1 MSKNLVIV
9 ESPSKSK
16 TIEKYLGKDYKVVSS
31 KGHIRDLATTGPY
44 GLGVDIENGFKPSY
58 VPIKGKGSVIKELKK
73 DVKDSDMVY
82 LASDPDREGEAIAWH
97 LKDALNI
104 PDDHYRRILFHEI
117 THDKVLDAISNPTVI
132 DDNLVK
138 SQETRRILDR
148 IIGFRLSKLL
158 QSKIGAK
165 SAGRV
170 QSVALKLIV
179 DREREIEEFHPE
191 EYWTITAIFPDYEAV
206 LFKYKDDDIELK
218 SEEEANHVLD
228 SLGDIYT
235 VESIEKKERAKKS
248 KFPFITSTLQQ
259 EASTKLGFPA
269 RKTMSLAQKLYEG
282 IDLDSETVGLITYM
296 RTDST
301 RLSDDFVGPAR
312 KYIAEKYGKEYVG
325 YVKQSKKKEN
335 VQDAHEAI
343 RPTSVLR
350 TPEAVKPYLKPDEFK
365 LYSLIYKRTLASLMA
380 DAKVNQ
386 TTIIF
391 DNHDYKFKTTGQVLL
406 FEGYLK
412 VYRDYESSED
422 KILPEIHDKEEC
434 IATNVSSEQHF
445 TKPPARYTEAKL
457 IKELEEL
464 GIGRPSTYAKI
475 IDTIKERNYVEME
488 DKKFK
493 PTQMGIE
500 TTDKLQEYFSDLI
513 NVEYTRDM
521 EEDLDKVADGDEE
534 SQDVLSNFY
543 QLFEPRVKNAFSDM
557 EKKAPEETGEVCP
570 ECGSPLVIR
579 NGRYGKFVACSN
591 YPTCKYIKK
600 EKSEEVVV
608 MDCPECDGK
617 IVEKK
622 TRKGKIFYGCQNYPK
637 CKFASWDKPVPG
649 KCPECGSYLVEKN
662 GKIKCSSCSYEESK
676 S

>member
-1 MSKNLVIV
+1 MAKNLVIV

-31 KGHIRDLATTGPY
+31 KGHIRDLATSGPL
-44 GLGVDIENGFKPSY
+44 GLGVDIENGFLPNY
-58 VPIKGKGSVIKELKK
+58 VPIKGKGSIIKELKK

-104 PDDHYRRILFHEI
+104 SDNHYKRILFHEI
-117 THDKVLDAISNPTVI
+117 THDKILEAIKNPTII

-179 DREREIEEFHPE
+179 DREREILSFIPE
-191 EYWTITAIFPDYEAV
+191 EYWTITAIFPEYEAT
-206 LFKYKDDDIELK
+206 LFKYKDKDIELK
-218 SEEEANHVLD
+218 CEADANKVLER
-228 SLGDIYT
+228 LGSTYV
-235 VESIEKKERAKKS
+235 VESVEKKERAKKS

-269 RKTMSLAQKLYEG
+269 KKTMSIAQKLYEG
-282 IDLDSETVGLITYM
+282 IDLGDETVGLITYM
-296 RTDST
+296 RTDSV
-301 RLSDDFVGPAR
+301 RLSDDFVDPAR
-312 KYIAEKYGKEYVG
+312 KYIEEKYGKEYVG
-325 YVKQSKKKEN
+325 FVKQSKKKEN

-350 TPEAVKPYLKPDEFK
+350 TPEAVKAHLKADEFK
-365 LYSLIYKRTLASLMA
+365 LYSLIYKRTIAFLMA

-391 DNHDYKFKTTGQVLL
+391 DNCDYKFKTTGQILI
-406 FEGYLK
+406 FDGYLK
-412 VYRDYESSED
+412 VYQDYESSED
-422 KILPEIHDKEEC
+422 KVLPEIHDKEEA
-434 IATNVSSEQHF
+434 ISTDISSEQHF

-475 IDTIKERNYVEME
+475 IDTIKERNYVEVVE
-488 DKKFK
+488 KKFK
-493 PTQMGIE
+493 PTEMGIE
-500 TTDKLQEYFSDLI
+500 TTDKLQEFFSDLI

-521 EEDLDKVADGDEE
+521 EEDLDKVAEGKEVWNE
-534 SQDVLSNFY
+534 LLANFY
-543 QLFEPRVKNAFSDM
+543 QLFEPRVKSAFSDM

-570 ECGSPLVIR
+570 ECGSPLVVR
-579 NGRYGKFVACSN
+579 NGRYGEFVACSN

-600 EKSEEVVV
+600 EEKEEVVV
-608 MDCPECDGK
+608 MDCPDCDGK
-617 IVEKK
+617 IIEKT
-622 TRKGKIFYGCQNYPK
+622 TRRGKVFYGCSNYPK
-637 CKFASWDKPVPG
+637 CKFASWDKPISR

-662 GKIKCSSCSYEESK
+662 DKIKCSSCAYEESQ

>member
-1 MSKNLVIV
+1 MAKNLVIV

-31 KGHIRDLATTGPY
+31 KGHIRDLATSGPL
-44 GLGVDIENGFKPSY
+44 GLGVDIENGFLPNY
-58 VPIKGKGSVIKELKK
+58 VPIKGKGSIIKELKK

-104 PDDHYRRILFHEI
+104 SDNHYKRILFHEI
-117 THDKVLDAISNPTVI
+117 THDKVLEAIKNPTVI

-179 DREREIEEFHPE
+179 DREREILSFLPE
-191 EYWTITAIFPDYEAV
+191 EYWTITAIFPEYEAT
-206 LFKYKDDDIELK
+206 LFKYKDKDIELK
-218 SEEEANHVLD
+218 CEADANKVLEQ
-228 SLGDIYT
+228 LGSTYV
-235 VESIEKKERAKKS
+235 VESVEKKERAKKS

-269 RKTMSLAQKLYEG
+269 KKTMSIAQKLYEG
-282 IDLDSETVGLITYM
+282 IDLGDETVGLITYM
-296 RTDST
+296 RTDSV

-312 KYIAEKYGKEYVG
+312 KYIEEKYGKKYVG
-325 YVKQSKKKEN
+325 FVKQSKKKEN

-350 TPEAVKPYLKPDEFK
+350 TPDAVKAHLKADEFK
-365 LYSLIYKRTLASLMA
+365 LYSLIYKRTIAFLMA

-391 DNHDYKFKTTGQVLL
+391 DNCDYKFKTTGQILI
-406 FEGYLK
+406 FDGYLK
-412 VYRDYESSED
+412 VYQDYESSED
-422 KILPEIHDKEEC
+422 KVLPEIHDKEEA
-434 IATNVSSEQHF
+434 ISTDISSEQHF

-475 IDTIKERNYVEME
+475 IDTIKERNYVEVVE
-488 DKKFK
+488 KKFK
-493 PTQMGIE
+493 PTEMGIE
-500 TTDKLQEYFSDLI
+500 TTDKLQEFFSDLI

-521 EEDLDKVADGDEE
+521 EEDLDKVAEGKEVWNE
-534 SQDVLSNFY
+534 VLANFY
-543 QLFEPRVKNAFSDM
+543 QLFEPRVKSAFSDM

-570 ECGSPLVIR
+570 ECGSPLVVR
-579 NGRYGKFVACSN
+579 NGRYGEFVACSN

-600 EKSEEVVV
+600 DEKEEVVV
-608 MDCPECDGK
+608 MDCPDCDGK
-617 IVEKK
+617 IIEKT
-622 TRKGKIFYGCQNYPK
+622 TRRGKVFYGCSNYPK
-637 CKFASWDKPVPG
+637 CKFASWDKPISR

-662 GKIKCSSCSYEESK
+662 DKIKCSSCAYEESQ